1 MASNFSLVLIFFFFS
16 FLRIRGFLCSV
27 YWDFFSLMGLL
38 DFFFF
43 QILVQIFLGFF
54 FWRESRANK
63 FFFLLVK
70 GVFNFD

>member
-16 FLRIRGFLCSV
+16 FLRIRGFLFSV

-38 DFFFF
+38 DIFFFPDF
-43 QILVQIFLGFF
+43 SSNFFGLF

-63 FFFLLVK
+63 FFFSFSQ
-70 GVFNFD
+70 GCF

>member
-16 FLRIRGFLCSV
+16 FLRIRGFLFSV

-38 DFFFF
+38 DIFFFF

-54 FWRESRANK
+54 FGVKVEQIK
-63 FFFLLVK
+63 FFF
-70 GVFNFD
+70 F